1 MPNPFVTTGS
11 PPPQQEPAN
20 SSQVAVAASI
30 TTSTPICEVWPSQSS
45 SQFASSYPPIMGGA
59 KFHSM
64 SNNESGAGA
73 PPPPPQQQQQ
83 QQGTN
88 FLHHTPQQHSL
99 ARQSSAVKRSI
110 RKAKMQEKRTGE
122 AHRRGVGSKNT
133 GGTRCNKGPPHHLQ
147 GLVMASG
154 VTTNQFH
161 RTPHGPPSQQA
172 EAAKP
177 HHNATSFAPNSDA
190 LLAPPPHPPSS
201 APLFKNLQLGKGA
214 YTFL

>member
-45 SQFASSYPPIMGGA
+45 SQFSSSYPPMMGGT

-73 PPPPPQQQQQ
+73 PPPPPPPQQ

-122 AHRRGVGSKNT
+122 AHRRGVGCKST
-133 GGTRCNKGPPHHLQ
+133 GGTRYNKGPPHHLQ
-147 GLVMASG
+147 GLVMTSG
-154 VTTNQFH
+154 GTTNQFQ
-161 RTPHGPPSQQA
+161 RTSPHGPPSQQA

-190 LLAPPPHPPSS
+190 LLAPPHPPSS
-201 APLFKNLQLGKGA
+201 APLFKNLQLGQGA
-214 YTFL
+214 YIFL